1 MIPEGSIP
9 KIHKKRFY
17 KQPDLALVVTK
28 KTFSILKRDLESLI
42 SKGGVYYEVFDMANQ
57 EKSEKQVVV
66 IFIDDSMLD
75 LMAETMKMKSRLAE
89 YDCRIEFK
97 TFMREKFERFT
108 GREVQGLLN
117 ELLKRDLDLDTLI
130 KSKVVLDI
138 LYLHDAD
145 CQKSIEKGVS
155 KYQYSLLWSLLWGRG
170 WERNI

>member
-1 MIPEGSIP
+1 
-9 KIHKKRFY
+9 
-17 KQPDLALVVTK
+17 
-28 KTFSILKRDLESLI
+28 
-42 SKGGVYYEVFDMANQ
+42 
-57 EKSEKQVVV
+57 VV
-66 IFIDDSMLD
+66 IFIDDAMLD
-75 LMAETMKMKSRLAE
+75 LMAEVMKMKSRLAE

-145 CQKSIEKGVS
+145 C
-155 KYQYSLLWSLLWGRG
+155 
-170 WERNI
+170 